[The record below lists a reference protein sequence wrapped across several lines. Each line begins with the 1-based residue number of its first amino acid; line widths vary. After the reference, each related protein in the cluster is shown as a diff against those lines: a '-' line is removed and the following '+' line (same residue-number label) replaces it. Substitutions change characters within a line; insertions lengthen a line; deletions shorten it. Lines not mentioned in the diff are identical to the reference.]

1 MQAGSPD
8 RVERRLAAILVADVA
23 GYSRLIS
30 ADEAGTLA
38 RLKALRAKTIDPKI
52 AAHHG
57 RIVKTTG
64 DGLLVEF
71 ASTVDAL
78 RCASEIQAGMSDQ
91 DAGVPPAD
99 HIELRIGIH
108 QGDIVVEDGDI
119 FGDGVNIAARLEAL
133 AEPGGICVSA
143 RVQEDAVGK
152 LDLAFRDLG
161 PQRLKNI
168 ARPVR
173 AYSVGKVIA
182 PQSRPAAVDV
192 PRLSIVVLP
201 FANLSNDL
209 EQQYFADGITEDLTT
224 DLSRI
229 DNMLVISRNT
239 AFTYQGKR
247 VDTRQIG
254 RELGVRYV
262 LEGSVRVVGNQVR
275 VNAQLIDAETDSHR
289 WAERFDRSVGDLFV
303 LQDEIVSRV
312 AIALAVEM
320 VVAEAAR
327 PVESPDVV
335 DCILRGRA
343 ALAKPRSVESSNE
356 AIEWFER
363 ALSLAPSSAEALAC
377 MANTLAM
384 GVIDV
389 LPSSSEADT
398 DRAERFARQAVAAS
412 PRSARAR
419 FAMAQVLRAQ
429 RRYAEAIP
437 EYEAALSLD
446 RNLVGALA
454 NIGRLKIYVGP
465 IDDAIPLQEQA
476 IRLSPRDRGIWN
488 WYFRIGE
495 AHLLQSRLNEAIA
508 WLEKA
513 RIAAP
518 GVWFLH
524 FYLAAAYALS
534 GSSEL
539 ARAAL
544 GVAKGLEGA
553 DFERNVVR
561 PGGHFAPA
569 PEIRTRF
576 EAIYRAGLSAGMTQ
590 E

>member
-1 MQAGSPD
+1 LSAA
-8 RVERRLAAILVADVA
+8 RVERRLAAILAADVA
-23 GYSRLIS
+23 GYSRLIG
-30 ADEAGTLA
+30 ADEERTLA
-38 RLKALRAKTIDPKI
+38 RLKAIRAELIDPAI

-64 DGLLVEF
+64 DGLLAEF

-78 RCASEIQAGMSDQ
+78 RCASEIQAGMADRN
-91 DAGVPPAD
+91 AGVPSAD
-99 HIELRIGIH
+99 RIEFRLGIH

-143 RVQEDAVGK
+143 RVQEDAIGK

-161 PQRLKNI
+161 EQQLKNI

-173 AYSVGKVIA
+173 AYSVGRDRA
-182 PQSRPAAVDV
+182 TLSRPAAVDV

-201 FANLSNDL
+201 FGNLNNDP
-209 EQQYFADGITEDLTT
+209 EQQYFVDGITEDLTT

-229 DNMLVISRNT
+229 GDMLVISRNT

-262 LEGSVRVVGNQVR
+262 LEGSVRRVGDQVR
-275 VNAQLIDAETDSHR
+275 INAQLIDGETDSHR
-289 WAERFDRSVGDLFV
+289 WAERFDRSVGDLFA
-303 LQDEIVSRV
+303 LQDEIVSRI
-312 AIALAVEM
+312 AIALNVEM

-327 PVESPDVV
+327 PAENPDAM
-335 DCILRGRA
+335 DCMLRGRA
-343 ALAKPRSVESSNE
+343 ALAKPLSVESRNE

-363 ALSLAPSSAEALAC
+363 ALSLAPSSAEAQAFMASALAC
-377 MANTLAM
+377 R
-384 GVIDV
+384 VIDV
-389 LPSSSEADT
+389 LPGSSDADT
-398 DRAERFARQAVAAS
+398 DRAERLARQAVAAS
-412 PRSARAR
+412 PRSARAHS
-419 FAMAQVLRAQ
+419 AMAQVLRAQ
-429 RRYAEAIP
+429 RRYAEAIS
-437 EYEAALSLD
+437 EYEAALALN

-454 NIGRLKIYVGP
+454 DIGRLKIYVGP
-465 IDDAIPLQEQA
+465 IDDAIPFQEQA
-476 IRLSPRDRGIWN
+476 IRLSPRDPSIWN

-513 RIAAP
+513 RNAAP
-518 GVWFLH
+518 AVWFLH
-524 FYLAAAYALS
+524 FYLAAAYVLS
-534 GSSEL
+534 GRPEL
-539 ARAAL
+539 ARAEL
-544 GVAKGLEGA
+544 GVAKGLQGA
-553 DFERNVVR
+553 AFESSVARL
-561 PGGHFAPA
+561 GGHFAPA

-576 EAIYRAGLSAGMTQ
+576 EAIIRAGLSARMP
-590 E
+590 EE